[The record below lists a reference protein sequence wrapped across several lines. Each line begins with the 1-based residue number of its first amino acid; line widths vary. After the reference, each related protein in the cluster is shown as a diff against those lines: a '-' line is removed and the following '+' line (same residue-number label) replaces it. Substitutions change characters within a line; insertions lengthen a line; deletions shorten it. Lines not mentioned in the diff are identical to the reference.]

1 MTIYNLYLTMND
13 QKIKIIDNKFE
24 IIRYE
29 GFGYVQ
35 NSCNYNKNIF
45 NLQISHQPN
54 MELEGGSCKTIYSF
68 EIIKKNNSTKSII
81 EFVQDYSDYKFHTY
95 YKYDSNINDIIILKQ
110 KKSKNKSKCIIL

>member
-1 MTIYNLYLTMND
+1 MDY
-13 QKIKIIDNKFE
+13 QKKIKIIDNKFE

-45 NLQISHQPN
+45 KLEITYEPN

-68 EIIKKNNSTKSII
+68 EIIKKNNSIKSII
-81 EFVQDYSDYKFHTY
+81 EFVEDYSDYKY
-95 YKYDSNINDIIILKQ
+95 YTNYEYNPNLNYISLCKKETNKRNI
-110 KKSKNKSKCIIL
+110 KCIIL